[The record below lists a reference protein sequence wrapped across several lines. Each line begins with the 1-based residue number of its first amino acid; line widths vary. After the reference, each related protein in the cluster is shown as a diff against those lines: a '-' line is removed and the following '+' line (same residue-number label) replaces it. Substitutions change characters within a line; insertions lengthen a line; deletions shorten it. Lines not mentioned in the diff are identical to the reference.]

1 VLPRVDQEVEIKC
14 ATLTTPITE
23 SAVYRGSKR
32 TCFFITQM
40 PLNTGNAA
48 RRRPV
53 LGVSWSNQLRS
64 VTMKKRIALVLGSG
78 GARGYAH
85 IGVIEELERRGYDIA
100 CIAGCSMGA
109 VVGGIYAAGKLRQY
123 REWIESLDYLD
134 VLRLVD
140 VSFRLGAIRGEK
152 VFGQIREIVGEIN
165 IEDLRIPYTA
175 VATDLTNQQE
185 IWFQEGCLHQAMRA
199 SAAIPSLFTP
209 VIQGDRVLV
218 DGGLLNPLPIVP
230 VVSSHCDLIVA
241 VNLNST
247 TQGHYQLPVIER
259 PPAVKRRFDHMISS
273 LGSRLPFRRKLDA
286 NGGDVLR
293 LPQNSL
299 KASAAPIENPWLTS
313 EPADPQGQQS
323 AASPQ
328 GERAPK
334 SATGSIIVDNVGP
347 ASLLDLI
354 NQSFEVMQ
362 TSLAQYKIAGYP
374 PDILINVPKRVCR
387 FFEFYKAPELIALG
401 REIASDTLDRYE
413 ADHRSG
419 N

>member
-1 VLPRVDQEVEIKC
+1 MGDG
-14 ATLTTPITE
+14 A
-23 SAVYRGSKR
+23 
-32 TCFFITQM
+32 
-40 PLNTGNAA
+40 
-48 RRRPV
+48 
-53 LGVSWSNQLRS
+53 
-64 VTMKKRIALVLGSG
+64 MKKRVALVLGSG

-85 IGVIEELERRGYDIA
+85 IGVIEEIERRGYEIA

-109 VVGGIYAAGKLRQY
+109 VVGGIYAAGKLDEY
-123 REWIESLDYLD
+123 RRWIESLDYLD

-140 VSFRLGAIRGEK
+140 VSFKLGAIRGEK
-152 VFGQIREIVGEIN
+152 VFGRIRKIVGEVN

-209 VIQGDRVLV
+209 VVQGNRTLV

-230 VVSSHCDLIVA
+230 VVSSHCDLIIA

-247 TQGHYQLPVIER
+247 AQNHYTLPVIER
-259 PPAVKRRFDHMISS
+259 PAAFRLRFDQLLTS
-273 LGSRLPFRRKLDA
+273 LGSHLPLRRKQAEQL
-286 NGGDVLR
+286 LR
-293 LPQNSL
+293 LEQQTL
-299 KASAAPIENPWLTS
+299 LADAAVLPNPWLA
-313 EPADPQGQQS
+313 E
-323 AASPQ
+323 AASQAAQQAAAPPL
-328 GERAPK
+328 EEAAPK
-334 SATGSIIVDNVGP
+334 SATGSVIIDNVGP

-374 PDILINVPKRVCR
+374 PDVLINVPKRVCR

-401 REIASDTLDRYE
+401 REIASDTLDNYE
-413 ADHRSG
+413 SQKH
-419 N
+419 

>member
-1 VLPRVDQEVEIKC
+1 M
-14 ATLTTPITE
+14 
-23 SAVYRGSKR
+23 G
-32 TCFFITQM
+32 
-40 PLNTGNAA
+40 
-48 RRRPV
+48 
-53 LGVSWSNQLRS
+53 
-64 VTMKKRIALVLGSG
+64 KRIALVLGSG

-109 VVGGIYAAGKLRQY
+109 VVGGIYAAGKLREY
-123 REWIESLDYLD
+123 RDWIESLDYLD

-185 IWFQEGCLHQAMRA
+185 IWFQEGNLHQAMRA

-209 VIQGDRVLV
+209 VIQGNRTLV

-230 VVSSHCDLIVA
+230 VVSSHCDLIIA
-241 VNLNST
+241 VNLNAT
-247 TQGHYQLPVIER
+247 NQGQYQLPVIER
-259 PPAVKRRFDHMISS
+259 TPAVKRRFDSMMGS
-273 LGSRLPFRRKLDA
+273 LGSRLPFRRKLEPLNAELLQLEAAAATWPDETSA
-286 NGGDVLR
+286 DPLGQQPAAA
-293 LPQNSL
+293 PQASG
-299 KASAAPIENPWLTS
+299 APRSAA
-313 EPADPQGQQS
+313 
-323 AASPQ
+323 
-328 GERAPK
+328 
-334 SATGSIIVDNVGP
+334 GSFIVDNVGP

-374 PDILINVPKRVCR
+374 PDILINIPKRVCR

-413 ADHRSG
+413 KEHGR
-419 N
+419 

>member
-1 VLPRVDQEVEIKC
+1 
-14 ATLTTPITE
+14 
-23 SAVYRGSKR
+23 
-32 TCFFITQM
+32 M
-40 PLNTGNAA
+40 
-48 RRRPV
+48 
-53 LGVSWSNQLRS
+53 
-64 VTMKKRIALVLGSG
+64 VLGSG

-85 IGVIEELERRGYDIA
+85 IGVIEEIEKRGYEIA

-109 VVGGIYAAGKLRQY
+109 VVGGIYAAGKLQDY
-123 REWIESLDYLD
+123 RNWIESLDYLD

-152 VFGQIREIVGEIN
+152 VFGQIRKIVGEIN

-209 VIQGDRVLV
+209 VMQGNRMLV

-230 VVSSHCDLIVA
+230 VVSSHCDLIIA
-241 VNLNST
+241 VNLNAT
-247 TQGHYQLPVIER
+247 NQKHYSLPVIQR
-259 PPAVKRRFDHMISS
+259 PPAFKSRFDNLVRS
-273 LGSRLPFRRKLDA
+273 LGSHLPFRRKQAEQLLLLEQEA
-286 NGGDVLR
+286 L
-293 LPQNSL
+293 Q
-299 KASAAPIENPWLTS
+299 AQAADINPWLEGA
-313 EPADPQGQQS
+313 EPEAQQP
-323 AASPQ
+323 AAAPETA
-328 GERAPK
+328 GAPK
-334 SATGSIIVDNVGP
+334 SATGSFIIDNVGP

-374 PDILINVPKRVCR
+374 PDVLINVPKRVCR

-413 ADHRSG
+413 SEQS
-419 N
+419 

>member
-1 VLPRVDQEVEIKC
+1 
-14 ATLTTPITE
+14 
-23 SAVYRGSKR
+23 
-32 TCFFITQM
+32 
-40 PLNTGNAA
+40 
-48 RRRPV
+48 
-53 LGVSWSNQLRS
+53 
-64 VTMKKRIALVLGSG
+64 MKKRIALVLGSG

-85 IGVIEELERRGYDIA
+85 IGVIQELERRGYEIA

-109 VVGGIYAAGKLRQY
+109 VVGGIYAAGKLDRY
-123 REWIESLDYLD
+123 SEWIESLDYLD

-152 VFGQIREIVGEIN
+152 VFGQIRDIVGEIN

-209 VIQGDRVLV
+209 VMQGGRMLV

-247 TQGHYQLPVIER
+247 HQQHYQLPIIER
-259 PPAVKRRFDHMISS
+259 PPAVKKRFDLLINS
-273 LGSRLPFRRKLDA
+273 LGSRLPFRRKLETT
-286 NGGDVLR
+286 GVTS
-293 LPQNSL
+293 LPAETNSL
-299 KASAAPIENPWLTS
+299 KSAAARVPNPWLGEVS
-313 EPADPQGQQS
+313 ADPQGQQPS
-323 AASPQ
+323 VAPQ
-328 GERAPK
+328 AEGAPK
-334 SATGSIIVDNVGP
+334 SASGSVIVDNVGP

-401 REIASDTLDRYE
+401 REIARDTLDRYE
-413 ADHRSG
+413 SQR
-419 N
+419 

>member
-1 VLPRVDQEVEIKC
+1 M
-14 ATLTTPITE
+14 
-23 SAVYRGSKR
+23 S
-32 TCFFITQM
+32 
-40 PLNTGNAA
+40 
-48 RRRPV
+48 
-53 LGVSWSNQLRS
+53 
-64 VTMKKRIALVLGSG
+64 KRIALVLGSG

-85 IGVIEELERRGYDIA
+85 IGVIEELERRGYEIA

-109 VVGGIYAAGKLRQY
+109 VVGGVYAAGKLDRY

-152 VFGQIREIVGEIN
+152 VFGKIREIVGEIN
-165 IEDLRIPYTA
+165 IEDLAIPYTA

-209 VIQGDRVLV
+209 VLQGGRMLV

-241 VNLNST
+241 VNLNA
-247 TQGHYQLPVIER
+247 TQAQNYSLPVIER
-259 PPAVKRRFDHMISS
+259 PPAVKKRFDLLIDS
-273 LGSRLPFRRKLDA
+273 LGSRLPFRRKLEM
-286 NGGDVLR
+286 GEVR
-293 LPQNSL
+293 P
-299 KASAAPIENPWLTS
+299 ASAPSGTAHLDNPWLS
-313 EPADPQGQQS
+313 EQA

-328 GERAPK
+328 SPGAPK
-334 SATGSIIVDNVGP
+334 SATGAVIVDNVGP

-401 REIASDTLDRYE
+401 REIARDTLDRYE
-413 ADHRSG
+413 NR
-419 N
+419 

>member
-1 VLPRVDQEVEIKC
+1 
-14 ATLTTPITE
+14 
-23 SAVYRGSKR
+23 
-32 TCFFITQM
+32 M
-40 PLNTGNAA
+40 N
-48 RRRPV
+48 
-53 LGVSWSNQLRS
+53 
-64 VTMKKRIALVLGSG
+64 KRIALVLGSG

-85 IGVIEELERRGYDIA
+85 IGVIEELERRGYNIA
-100 CIAGCSMGA
+100 CVAGCSMGA
-109 VVGGIYAAGKLRQY
+109 VVGGIYAAGKLDVY
-123 REWIESLDYLD
+123 RDWIQSLDYLD

-152 VFGQIREIVGEIN
+152 VFGQIRNIVGEIN

-175 VATDLTNQQE
+175 VATDLTHQQE

-209 VIQGDRVLV
+209 VMQGNRMLV

-230 VVSSHCDLIVA
+230 VVSSHCDLIIA

-247 TQGHYQLPVIER
+247 GQNGYQLPVIQR
-259 PPAVKRRFDHMISS
+259 PAAFKSRFDHMMNS
-273 LGSRLPFRRKLDA
+273 LGSHMPFRNKHAEQLL
-286 NGGDVLR
+286 NLE
-293 LPQNSL
+293 QEML
-299 KASAAPIENPWLTS
+299 KPLIEPLEEPPNPWIESARPRAQQPAAAPTS
-313 EPADPQGQQS
+313 EG
-323 AASPQ
+323 
-328 GERAPK
+328 APK
-334 SATGSIIVDNVGP
+334 SATGSFIIDNVGP

-413 ADHRSG
+413 EQQRPHS
-419 N
+419 

>member
-1 VLPRVDQEVEIKC
+1 
-14 ATLTTPITE
+14 
-23 SAVYRGSKR
+23 
-32 TCFFITQM
+32 
-40 PLNTGNAA
+40 
-48 RRRPV
+48 
-53 LGVSWSNQLRS
+53 
-64 VTMKKRIALVLGSG
+64 MKKRVALVLGSG

-85 IGVIEELERRGYDIA
+85 IGVIEEIERRGYEIS

-109 VVGGIYAAGKLRQY
+109 VVGGIYAAGKLGEY
-123 REWIESLDYLD
+123 RRWIESLDYLD

-152 VFGQIREIVGEIN
+152 VFGQIRKIVGEVN

-209 VIQGDRVLV
+209 VMQGDRMLV

-230 VVSSHCDLIVA
+230 VVSSHCDLIIA

-247 TQGHYQLPVIER
+247 NQKHYQLPVIER
-259 PPAVKRRFDHMISS
+259 PPAFRTRFDALLSS
-273 LGSRLPFRRKLDA
+273 LGSHLPFRRKQAEKL
-286 NGGDVLR
+286 LR
-293 LPQNSL
+293 LEQEALQP
-299 KASAAPIENPWLTS
+299 AAAILPNPWL
-313 EPADPQGQQS
+313 AD
-323 AASPQ
+323 AASPSAQ
-328 GERAPK
+328 QPAAAPQDEAAPK
-334 SATGSIIVDNVGP
+334 SATGSVIIDNVGP

-401 REIASDTLDRYE
+401 REIARDTLDNYE
-413 ADHRSG
+413 SEKR
-419 N
+419 